1 MVLLAFL
8 AGTGGGDQLT
18 DWDRDLDGETACF
31 LGAGSGDPETDLDEE
46 RLLGSGLGDSFFSFF
61 GSGVLDTRR
70 IGLVLGDGDC
80 CLLGGE
86 DDGPLLCAGGLSE
99 LRAALG
105 RGEGDKRFGCRGE
118 RASLP
123 DLLGED
129 TFLCLDGTEGD
140 RLFPPGDPLCF
151 GGGECETLCFDGGG
165 DCDTLRFEDC

>member
-8 AGTGGGDQLT
+8 GGTGGGDQLA
-18 DWDRDLDGETACF
+18 DRDRDLDGEIAC

-46 RLLGSGLGDSFFSFF
+46 PLLGFGDSVLGFF

-70 IGLVLGDGDC
+70 IGRVLGEGDC

-86 DDGPLLCAGGLSE
+86 EDGPLLCAGGLSE

-105 RGEGDKRFGCRGE
+105 RGEGDKRLGCRGD

-123 DLLGED
+123 DLLGGEP
-129 TFLCLDGTEGD
+129 FLCLDGRDGD
-140 RLFPPGDPLCF
+140 RLLPMGDPLCF
-151 GGGECETLCFDGGG
+151 GGGE
-165 DCDTLRFEDC
+165 